1 MPMISFTTY
10 TSQDVVNE
18 LITNKDDFIKQD
30 NEK

>member
-1 MPMISFTTY
+1 MPMLSSTTY

-18 LITNKDDFIKQD
+18 LITNKDDFVKQD

>member
-1 MPMISFTTY
+1 MPMLSSTTY

-18 LITNKDDFIKQD
+18 LTTNKDDFVKQD